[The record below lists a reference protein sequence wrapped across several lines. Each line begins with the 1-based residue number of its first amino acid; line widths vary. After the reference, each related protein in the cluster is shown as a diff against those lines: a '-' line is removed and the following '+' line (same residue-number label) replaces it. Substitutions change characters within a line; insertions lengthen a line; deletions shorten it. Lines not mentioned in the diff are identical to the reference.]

1 MKPIRSC
8 VKCVKFLSKPQWSAK
23 PFRMALLTLTVVV
36 SVCTLRGKH
45 IEAQDHGAHP
55 AKAATDT
62 LLPEDQRKIAP
73 GFSLTGADG
82 RNLNLADYRG
92 KVVLLDFW
100 ATWCGGCK
108 LEIPWYMEFDQ
119 KYRSQGLAVIGVSMD
134 EDGWKAVRPFLAQER
149 DPETGG
155 KTAMKYPVVIGN
167 DTLAKEYNLTSM
179 PMTLLIDR
187 KGKIALSHTGVVNKA
202 DFEGHILQLLR

>member
-1 MKPIRSC
+1 MKPLRTDAM
-8 VKCVKFLSKPQWSAK
+8 FFSKIQS
-23 PFRMALLTLTVVV
+23 PFRMVLFVLAAGFCVCSLPV
-36 SVCTLRGKH
+36 SPIG
-45 IEAQDHGAHP
+45 AQDHVAQIQ
-55 AKAATDT
+55 KTAADT
-62 LLPEDQRKIAP
+62 LLQEDHRQTAPE
-73 GFSLTGADG
+73 FSLTGADG
-82 RNLNLADYRG
+82 RRVDLADYRG

-108 LEIPWYMEFDQ
+108 LEIPWYMEFDE
-119 KYRSQGLAVIGVSMD
+119 KYRGLGLAVIGVSMD
-134 EDGWKAVRPFLAQER
+134 EDGWKAVRPFLARER

-155 KTAMKYPVVIGN
+155 KTAMKYPVVIGS

-187 KGKIALSHTGVVNKA
+187 KGKIALSHTGVVNRV

>member
-1 MKPIRSC
+1 
-8 VKCVKFLSKPQWSAK
+8 LA
-23 PFRMALLTLTVVV
+23 ATLIFN
-36 SVCTLRGKH
+36 VCTLGVVRV
-45 IEAQDHGAHP
+45 EAQSQT
-55 AKAATDT
+55 AKAATDK
-62 LLPEDQRKIAP
+62 LVAEDQRKMAP
-73 GFSLTGADG
+73 GFSLTDAEG
-82 RNLNLADYRG
+82 RTLSLADDRG

-119 KYRSQGLAVIGVSMD
+119 KYKGHGLAVIGVSMD
-134 EDGWKAVRPFLAQER
+134 EDGWKAVRPFLARER

-167 DTLAKEYNLTSM
+167 DALAKQYNMTSM

-187 KGKIALSHTGVVNKA
+187 KGRIALSHIGVVNKG
-202 DFEGHILQLLR
+202 DFEAHIQELLR